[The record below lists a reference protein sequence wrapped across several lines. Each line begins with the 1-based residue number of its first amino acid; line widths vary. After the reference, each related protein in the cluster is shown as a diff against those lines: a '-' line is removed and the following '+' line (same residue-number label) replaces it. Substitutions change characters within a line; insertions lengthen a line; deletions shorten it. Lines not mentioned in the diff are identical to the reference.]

1 MGVQI
6 NIMNSAQNT
15 SDPNDQKNS
24 SQTTPTVISTSI
36 SKEQEG
42 AKLVIPEVVSDIAHE
57 VELPKE
63 VEKAGVEIIKDTI
76 ELPPDIKK
84 LGVTASGPTTPVAVS
99 MLLPQVALPIS
110 DPQIVAGLHAQIISS
125 LRWLA
130 IWCVKRL
137 KTAHIKLK
145 EIHGKV
151 IRVKE

>member
-1 MGVQI
+1 
-6 NIMNSAQNT
+6 MNPAQNT

-36 SKEQEG
+36 GKEQEG
-42 AKLVIPEVVSDIAHE
+42 AKLVIPEVVSDMAHE

-63 VEKAGVEIIKDTI
+63 VEKAGVTVLKDTI

-84 LGVTASGPTTPVAVS
+84 LGVTHIGSTTPVVVS
-99 MLLPQVALPIS
+99 APLPQVTLPIS
-110 DPQIVAGLHAQIISS
+110 DQQIEAGLHAQIISS

-130 IWCVKRL
+130 LWCIRKL
-137 KTAHIKLK
+137 KIAHIKLK

-151 IRVKE
+151 IRVRE